1 MDFKFFRGIKKK
13 YRVHHPLGI
22 QPAILPNPYEPM
34 RENRYLVQFPEEYQI
49 QPWMVKSTSRPTVRR
64 TNVGL
69 MEWDDIEFKFYD
81 PIGPS
86 IQRSLNDLLRGE
98 EGINRPI
105 EVKIQMLGPV
115 GDLVSEWLVMGL
127 IREINFGELSY
138 DSGEMTEV
146 TFTMSVLNAVLN
158 F

>member
-1 MDFKFFRGIKKK
+1 MDFKFFRGFKKI
-13 YRVHHPLGI
+13 YTEHHPIGN
-22 QPAILPNPYEPM
+22 QPVILQNPYEPM
-34 RENRYLVQFPEEYQI
+34 RQNRYLVQFPEEYQI

-86 IQRSLNDLLRGE
+86 IQRSLNDLLHGE
-98 EGINRPI
+98 YGINNRI
-105 EVKIQMLGPV
+105 DVKIQMLGPV
-115 GDLVSEWLVMGL
+115 GDVVSEWIVNGL
-127 IREINFGELSY
+127 ISEINFGNLSY
-138 DSGEMTEV
+138 DSNEMTEV
-146 TFTMSVLNAVLN
+146 TFTMSVNNAMLN